1 MNAAH
6 SIAPQAQPLPKPEAK
21 VERQGPRELE
31 ASATN
36 HLSPALLLQSRLAVA
51 LETERDIRWPGYVRL
66 PLIVGCAAA
75 AWALIIA
82 TALRFFH

>member
-31 ASATN
+31 ASATS
-36 HLSPALLLQSRLAVA
+36 HLSPALLLRSRLAAA
-51 LETERDIRWPGYVRL
+51 LETERDARWPGYVRL
-66 PLIVGCAAA
+66 PLVIGGAVA
-75 AWALIIA
+75 AWAVIIA
-82 TALRFFH
+82 AALRFLH